1 MAVWDQFVQ
10 YGHSVQL
17 LLKRSKSFCNLASSL
32 ITTGNFRS
40 WICNHDIYRKSKLSR
55 HDQTEQPNPSWHAQ
69 YLEHH
74 LSTNPIYHQSFGP
87 LCLFPTPIISAEA
100 PCYRLFSKPGAR
112 EVSLILVLLCWANK
126 TGKGINPKREKRH
139 LQICL
144 WWEQMRKRLGR
155 QRQCKA
161 ADTIIALGAT
171 VGWSFTLEG
180 LLEFL
185 FSQSSWHRGFPV
197 LQLMAKKEKKFSEN
211 VWTYMTP
218 WMCLQTLTWTSTHQR
233 LLPWLLE
240 IAHVLKK
247 QNTALLTQS
256 RLVQVSQLLPI
267 PFLSCF

>member
-10 YGHSVQL
+10 L
-17 LLKRSKSFCNLASSL
+17 LLKRSKRFCSLASSL
-32 ITTGNFRS
+32 NTTGSFRP
-40 WICNHDIYRKSKLSR
+40 WICNYDTYRKSKLSC
-55 HDQTEQPNPSWHAQ
+55 HDQTEQSNPSWHAQ

-74 LSTNPIYHQSFGP
+74 LSTNPIYHQRFGL

-112 EVSLILVLLCWANK
+112 EVGLILVMLCWTNK

-144 WWEQMRKRLGR
+144 WWKLMRKRLAR
-155 QRQCKA
+155 QRHCKT
-161 ADTIIALGAT
+161 ADTIFALGAT

-197 LQLMAKKEKKFSEN
+197 HQLIARKEKKFSEN
-211 VWTYMTP
+211 VWKPCSYMTP
-218 WMCLQTLTWTSTHQR
+218 WRCLQTLTWTCSHQR

-247 QNTALLTQS
+247 QNSAFWHTAG
-256 RLVQVSQLLPI
+256 
-267 PFLSCF
+267 